1 MTSEEHR
8 PPIGKETNFPDVP
21 SPRPGHPVTG
31 PSMTPAQASDPPSA
45 QASAPTT
52 GQASAPTTAQAST
65 PAAAQASARST
76 APIGRGPRLRGAL
89 AEAPSLLLSFLRGI
103 LAELAAPSAAP
114 LPPLSR
120 PRRLNRLPHVLV
132 CLTALGLGLAGMDE
146 LSNGYRLGFPLGTL
160 SGFALGAAV
169 ALALWRPVPAWWL
182 SLGATVVAAVVARV
196 GMIANIDGPRALSG
210 PDWPWSTP
218 AIMAQSVVLFL
229 LALRSPTRVAVG
241 ALSLTALATYA
252 LQGLSGG
259 PTRSAPNPATPAVPL
274 GGPLYHPTGM
284 SAVIAFSAVVVLGT
298 ALHGRRVAR
307 TQLVE
312 QASLTEEE
320 RARRTVLEERSRI
333 ARELHDVVAHH
344 MSVISIQAQ
353 VAPHLVENPT
363 EELKENLA
371 GIRQNALEAL
381 TELRRVLGVLRSEN
395 PEDPY
400 GVGAGAGVAPDAPQ
414 PTLSRLDALVENTR
428 AAGLDVTTEIAGEQ
442 LPLAPG
448 VELSAYRI
456 IQEALSNALRHAP
469 GSAVKVE
476 LWHFPRG
483 LQVRVVNSRPQYPAP
498 PSPGAGH
505 GLLGMRERVAMLGGT
520 LVTSETSCGGFAV
533 AAFLP
538 GNGTAPADGA
548 ARTDDPLTG
557 PRGEETP

>member
-1 MTSEEHR
+1 MPTSR
-8 PPIGKETNFPDVP
+8 APR
-21 SPRPGHPVTG
+21 SPRGSRVQTL
-31 PSMTPAQASDPPSA
+31 AQAPFP
-45 QASAPTT
+45 
-52 GQASAPTTAQAST
+52 
-65 PAAAQASARST
+65 
-76 APIGRGPRLRGAL
+76 
-89 AEAPSLLLSFLRGI
+89 FLRGI
-103 LAELAAPSAAP
+103 LAELAVPAVAP

-120 PRRLNRLPHVLV
+120 PRRLRRLPHVVV
-132 CLTALGLGLAGMDE
+132 CVIALGLGLAAMDE
-146 LSNGYRLGFPLGTL
+146 LSDGYRLGFPLGTL
-160 SGFALGAAV
+160 SGFALGVAV
-169 ALALWRPVPAWWL
+169 VLALWRPVPAWWL
-182 SLGATVVAAVVARV
+182 SLGATVVAAAAAHSDIVA
-196 GMIANIDGPRALSG
+196 AFPGPVPG
-210 PDWPWSTP
+210 PDWPWSTS
-218 AIMAQSVVLFL
+218 AMMAQAFVLFL
-229 LALRSPTRVAVG
+229 LALRLPTRVAVG
-241 ALSLTALATYA
+241 ALSLTSLATYV
-252 LQGLSGG
+252 LQSLAGG
-259 PTRSAPNPATPAVPL
+259 PSYPPTARLP
-274 GGPLYHPTGM
+274 GPSYHPTG
-284 SAVIAFSAVVVLGT
+284 ALAVVVFAAVVLLGT
-298 ALHGRRVAR
+298 ALRGRREAR

-363 EELKENLA
+363 DELKENLE

-400 GVGAGAGVAPDAPQ
+400 GLGAGAGVAPDAPQ
-414 PTLSRLDALVENTR
+414 PTLGRLDALVENTR
-428 AAGLDVTTEIAGEQ
+428 AAGLDVTTEITGEQ

-483 LQVRVVNSRPQYPAP
+483 LQVRVVNSRPQRPAP

-538 GNGTAPADGA
+538 GNGTAPADAA
-548 ARTDDPLTG
+548 ARTDDTFTG
-557 PRGEETP
+557 LPADTFTGIPGEETP

>member
-1 MTSEEHR
+1 M
-8 PPIGKETNFPDVP
+8 
-21 SPRPGHPVTG
+21 
-31 PSMTPAQASDPPSA
+31 PAS
-45 QASAPTT
+45 
-52 GQASAPTTAQAST
+52 
-65 PAAAQASARST
+65 
-76 APIGRGPRLRGAL
+76 
-89 AEAPSLLLSFLRGI
+89 
-103 LAELAAPSAAP
+103 AP

-120 PRRLNRLPHVLV
+120 PRWLRRLPHVVV
-132 CLTALGLGLAGMDE
+132 CLIALGLGLAAMDE
-146 LSNGYRLGFPLGTL
+146 LSDGYRLGFPLGTV
-160 SGFALGAAV
+160 SGLATGV
-169 ALALWRPVPAWWL
+169 AIVFALWRPVPAWWL
-182 SLGATVVAAVVARV
+182 SLGATVVAAAAARSDIVA
-196 GMIANIDGPRALSG
+196 ASPGPGPG
-210 PDWPWSTP
+210 PDWPWSTST
-218 AIMAQSVVLFL
+218 MTAQAFVLFL
-229 LALRSPTRVAVG
+229 LALRLPTRVAVG
-241 ALSLTALATYA
+241 ALSLTCLATYV
-252 LQGLSGG
+252 LQGMAGEPSY
-259 PTRSAPNPATPAVPL
+259 P
-274 GGPLYHPTGM
+274 PTGM
-284 SAVIAFSAVVVLGT
+284 LPGPSYHPGPSYYPTGALAVVVFAAVVLLGT
-298 ALHGRRVAR
+298 ALRGRREAR

-363 EELKENLA
+363 EELKENLE

-400 GVGAGAGVAPDAPQ
+400 GLGAGAGVAPDSPQ
-414 PTLSRLDALVENTR
+414 PTLGRLDALVENTR

-483 LQVRVVNSRPQYPAP
+483 LQVRVVNSRPERPAP

-538 GNGTAPADGA
+538 GNGTAPTDGA
-548 ARTDDPLTG
+548 ALTDDTLTG
-557 PRGEETP
+557 LPDDTFTGIPGEETL

>member
-1 MTSEEHR
+1 MPSTS
-8 PPIGKETNFPDVP
+8 P
-21 SPRPGHPVTG
+21 SPSPTLE
-31 PSMTPAQASDPPSA
+31 PPELA
-45 QASAPTT
+45 TAPTT
-52 GQASAPTTAQAST
+52 PVDHASRTPRTSRGTRAVHAIRAIRVQTLARTLAQT
-65 PAAAQASARST
+65 
-76 APIGRGPRLRGAL
+76 
-89 AEAPSLLLSFLRGI
+89 SLPFLRGI
-103 LAELAAPSAAP
+103 LGELAVPAAMP

-120 PRRLNRLPHVLV
+120 PRRLRRLPHVVV
-132 CLTALGLGLAGMDE
+132 CLVAFGLGLAAMDE
-146 LSNGYRLGFPLGTL
+146 LSGSYRLGFPLGTA

-169 ALALWRPVPAWWL
+169 ALALWRPIPAWWL
-182 SLGATVVAAVVARV
+182 SLGSTVVAAAAAVRTDPVA
-196 GMIANIDGPRALSG
+196 GFPGSG
-210 PDWPWSTP
+210 PDWPWSGP
-218 AIMAQSVVLFL
+218 AITAQAIVLFL
-229 LALRSPTRVAVG
+229 LALRTPTRVAVG
-241 ALSLTALATYA
+241 ALSLTGLATYG
-252 LQGLSGG
+252 LQGLAGG
-259 PTRSAPNPATPAVPL
+259 PSYLRPGMLEGPSYLRPGTL
-274 GGPLYHPTGM
+274 GGPSYHPTGAT
-284 SAVIAFSAVVVLGT
+284 AVIVFAIVVLLGT
-298 ALHGRRVAR
+298 ALRGRREAR
-307 TQLVE
+307 SQLVE

-363 EELKENLA
+363 DELRENLH

-400 GVGAGAGVAPDAPQ
+400 GLGASAGVAPDAPQ
-414 PTLSRLDALVENTR
+414 PTLDRLDALVENTR

-483 LQVRVVNSRPQYPAP
+483 LQVRVVNSRPAFPAP

-538 GNGTAPADGA
+538 GNGVEP
-548 ARTDDPLTG
+548 TDDVT
-557 PRGEETP
+557 RTTTP